1 MTALGDPRRCCSIV
15 CVVPQAQ
22 MVAMTNA
29 AQPMQMLW
37 MAPVETQ
44 PAAGQLMID
53 TSMPLYDMSGAA
65 DYSWPAL
72 QEQPVHPGDAN
83 ESWLSGEFAPLQ
95 FPMDGGV
102 DQLGQY
108 EYIQAPAEMVAWQ
121 AAPVE
126 MLQPSDLSGASGTG
140 HAEVQSYEEA
150 PQQVQME
157 MAMPFMQ
164 EAEGV
169 QMEMAMP
176 LVQEAEEVEE
186 AEEGGG
192 AQFDGEADFLP
203 TAVANRQVV
212 SKSTL
217 RRRRRQQAQTYL
229 SEMKQLKAS
238 KEDDQ
243 SVVDAEDVDHE
254 ETEAYVAQANE
265 HADKVLAQ
273 LRAGGYSRQAAIAGI
288 ENMAFRTKMSSRAA
302 QTAIEKAS
310 APDAAALALGM
321 RGHVRSAVQSKFANY
336 VIQKILE
343 TLPVARSSFIVEEL
357 LGSGAVLSRHRFG
370 CRIVCR
376 ILEHGS
382 LTEGATADLLNEI
395 LDSGAEDLCN
405 HTFGSYVIRH
415 FLEFGLPEHRSKI
428 ASALST
434 DVMGFSKQ
442 RQGSHVVEAAL
453 KFCSAEDQRML
464 AEQLMGKRDQLM
476 SLASSQFGHHV
487 MKGLLAVPPGELRQ
501 EIVDTLRPL
510 AVPLHSTRYGKRV
523 LQALNTASN

>member
-1 MTALGDPRRCCSIV
+1 M
-15 CVVPQAQ
+15 VPIS
-22 MVAMTNA
+22 NA
-29 AQPMQMLW
+29 AQPMQMMWL
-37 MAPVETQ
+37 APVDSQ
-44 PAAGQLMID
+44 PVQNQFMID

-65 DYSWPAL
+65 DYSWPAP
-72 QEQPVHPGDAN
+72 QEQPVQACDQN
-83 ESWLSGEFAPLQ
+83 VSWLSGEFAPQQL
-95 FPMDGGV
+95 PMNS
-102 DQLGQY
+102 GQQV
-108 EYIQAPAEMVAWQ
+108 YIQVPADMMAWQ

-126 MLQPSDLSGASGTG
+126 MLELDDLSGASGTG
-140 HAEVQSYEEA
+140 HIEVQGYEEA
-150 PQQVQME
+150 PSQVQME
-157 MAMPFMQ
+157 MAIPFVQ

-169 QMEMAMP
+169 QGQMEMATTPVWEMEEEMQQP
-176 LVQEAEEVEE
+176 EERRVARWADEVE
-186 AEEGGG
+186 
-192 AQFDGEADFLP
+192 ADSSPL
-203 TAVANRQVV
+203 AIANSQVV

-229 SEMKQLKAS
+229 SEMKQSKAS

-243 SVVDAEDVDHE
+243 SVADVDDADHE
-254 ETEAYVAQANE
+254 ETEVDAAQDNE

-273 LRAGGYSRQAAIAGI
+273 LKAGGYSRQAAIAGI
-288 ENMAFRTKMSSRAA
+288 ENMAFRTQRSSRAA
-302 QTAIEKAS
+302 QIALQKAS
-310 APDAAALALGM
+310 AGDAAALASGM

-336 VIQKILE
+336 FIQKILE
-343 TLPVARSSFIVEEL
+343 ILPVERSRFIPEEL
-357 LGSGAVLSRHRFG
+357 RGSGAALARHRFG
-370 CRIVCR
+370 CRIACR

-382 LTEGATADLLNEI
+382 LDEGATADLLNEI

-405 HTFGSYVIRH
+405 HTFGSYVVRH
-415 FLEFGLPEHRSKI
+415 FLEFGLPEHRRKI
-428 ASALST
+428 AAALSA

-453 KFCSAEDQRML
+453 KYCSAEDQRML

-523 LQALNTASN
+523 LQALNTASS